1 LAYLAIVSI
10 YPPFYYGPHSAI
22 LSWITLLIIILLH
35 IFCIVEKECRERSV
49 WAVLYMLY
57 HLSIAVWIT
66 LVLIVGYA
74 WSNQQA
80 ALWDE

>member
-1 LAYLAIVSI
+1 MV
-10 YPPFYYGPHSAI
+10 
-22 LSWITLLIIILLH
+22 LLH
-35 IFCIVEKECRERSV
+35 IFCVVHKECRERTV

-74 WSNQQA
+74 WSNQQPA
-80 ALWDE
+80 MYGE